1 MSKMKPM
8 SIAVGANTMRKKR
21 ISITASLP
29 DQYTSALNVSPESV
43 ASDPADKQ
51 LVDQLPPLGL
61 RVVRSLH
68 AGPEVVDVPEDIRVE
83 SAELLL
89 NERCH
94 VVLLAPLSY
103 PNLPTSSREVISL
116 RGG

>member
-8 SIAVGANTMRKKR
+8 SIAVGAKTMRKKR
-21 ISITASLP
+21 ISIAASLP
-29 DQYTSALNVSPESV
+29 DQYTSALSGGHESVTV
-43 ASDPADKQ
+43 ASDLVDQ
-51 LVDQLPPLGL
+51 ELVDQLPPLRL
-61 RVVRSLH
+61 RVVLRLH
-68 AGPEVVDVPEDIRVE
+68 AGPEVVDVLEDIRVE

-103 PNLPTSSREVISL
+103 PVFRPPHER
-116 RGG
+116 